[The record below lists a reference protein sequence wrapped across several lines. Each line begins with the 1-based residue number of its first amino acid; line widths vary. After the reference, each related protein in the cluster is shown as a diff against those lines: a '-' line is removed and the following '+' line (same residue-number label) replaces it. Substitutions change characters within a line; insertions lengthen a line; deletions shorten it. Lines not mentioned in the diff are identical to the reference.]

1 MKHIKLF
8 ESFDLN
14 ESDKDHYKHIKDI
27 DEPRPRYVPT
37 PKPSASMMASEGSKY
52 FNLYLQDQA
61 SDVFIDKYGY
71 DRGLQN
77 WNYMLDQSSGA
88 MFAASSK
95 IANEKLQMLRDL
107 DILQEYGKDYFKES
121 YFKLWKEWKEY
132 MKDVNKFQSW
142 KNKSVAA

>member
-14 ESDKDHYKHIKDI
+14 ESDKDHYKHIKDL

-37 PKPSASMMASEGSKY
+37 PKTDGMMASQGSKY
-52 FNLYLQDQA
+52 FDLYLQDQA

-71 DRGLQN
+71 TKGLEN
-77 WNYMLDQSSGA
+77 WNYVLNHSGGA

-107 DILQEYGKDYFKES
+107 GIEQEFGRDYFKES
-121 YFKLWKEWKEY
+121 YLKIWKEWKDY
-132 MKDVNKFQSW
+132 IKTVNKFKDW
-142 KNKSVAA
+142 RNKKAVAA

>member
-1 MKHIKLF
+1 
-8 ESFDLN
+8 
-14 ESDKDHYKHIKDI
+14 
-27 DEPRPRYVPT
+27 
-37 PKPSASMMASEGSKY
+37 MMASEGSKY